1 MSALKL
7 RIEVQK
13 FRLSAPFVP
22 GQLCDVMD
30 LDGPIF
36 LAQDRTPSM
45 TYRNGGAWSDE
56 NVWGGARA

>member
-30 LDGPIF
+30 LDGPYFWPRI
-36 LAQDRTPSM
+36 
-45 TYRNGGAWSDE
+45 
-56 NVWGGARA
+56 ARPA